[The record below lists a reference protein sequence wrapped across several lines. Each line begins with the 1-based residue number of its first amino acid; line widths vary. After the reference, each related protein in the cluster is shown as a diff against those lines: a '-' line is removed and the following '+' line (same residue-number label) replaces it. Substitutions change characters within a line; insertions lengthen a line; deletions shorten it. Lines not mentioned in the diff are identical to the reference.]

1 MVFLCRAQRVVLLVT
16 TSGLRIIIHTMSQW
30 KNTINGG
37 IQMSRADEDLK
48 AEIGPAM
55 RDSTKAFRNEIKS
68 LKRRLTITANRLAS
82 LEAIVGGYESLIQ
95 DTEWSTKAMDLRAAG
110 LNEALA
116 AWRKDGEG

>member
-1 MVFLCRAQRVVLLVT
+1 
-16 TSGLRIIIHTMSQW
+16 
-30 KNTINGG
+30 
-37 IQMSRADEDLK
+37 MSRADEDLK